1 MSIIVHVQIRI
12 TILPVTIVR
21 NSVREHTFFVRF
33 VLKFF
38 NFEIHYFFFVYR
50 NVSTH
55 TYILYLVFHV
65 LEIILSFTF
74 FYYILIYTFE
84 NASICIVLY
93 KNVNLIK
100 IVD

>member
-50 NVSTH
+50 NMFSLLNAVVYH
-55 TYILYLVFHV
+55 LVRRKN
-65 LEIILSFTF
+65 
-74 FYYILIYTFE
+74 FE
-84 NASICIVLY
+84 SERCQDEV
-93 KNVNLIK
+93 
-100 IVD
+100 